1 MPPATEPGAV
11 SLLEIRVV
19 TPLSA
24 ATTGT
29 IGGLLE
35 TATALRPGHLV
46 IDLTEC
52 EYVDAAGI
60 GLLLDFHR
68 RIWHDGGQLSLRGMS
83 PRLRRVLELARV
95 DRVLTTSTASPRNR
109 PVGRRP
115 TTDVAPFGT
124 AR

>member
-29 IGGLLE
+29 IGGL
-35 TATALRPGHLV
+35 
-46 IDLTEC
+46 
-52 EYVDAAGI
+52 
-60 GLLLDFHR
+60 
-68 RIWHDGGQLSLRGMS
+68 
-83 PRLRRVLELARV
+83 
-95 DRVLTTSTASPRNR
+95 DRVLTTSTAPARNR